1 MLPVDT
7 IKDAYAA
14 FGRGDP
20 SVLLGTFDPAVAWNE
35 PEGMPLADRNPYR
48 SAQAVGDGVLGRVVA
63 AFDNFTAVPTT
74 FIDGGDH
81 VVVLGR
87 FGGTTKDGGQTL
99 DAPFCHVYRFS
110 EGKVMTFQGFT
121 DTGQWT
127 KLMR

>member
-1 MLPVDT
+1 
-7 IKDAYAA
+7 
-14 FGRGDP
+14 
-20 SVLLGTFDPAVAWNE
+20 LGTFDPAIAWNE

-48 SAQAVGDGVLGRVVA
+48 SAQAVGEGVLGRVVA

-74 FIDGGDH
+74 FIDGGDQ

-87 FGGTTKDGGQTL
+87 FGGTTKDGGQPL

-110 EGKVMTFQGFT
+110 EGKVVTFQGFT